1 MSVDLLNAAEPDA
14 TLAPDAA
21 VFATRAARFAQ
32 LANGHALGPWLAFLG
47 QLSLAQSQLSQLPP
61 APPAAAQQPVWP
73 AEARTLPAEWPQT
86 LHQLGA
92 LLSQDAPPPWSNS
105 CVRTTVPRSP

>member
-47 QLSLAQSQLSQLPP
+47 QLSLAQSQLRALPP
-61 APPAAAQQPVWP
+61 APPASATQPLWP
-73 AEARTLPAEWPQT
+73 ATAAS
-86 LHQLGA
+86 LGNA
-92 LLSQDAPPPWSNS
+92 VDRAAPLLRQQGLVIERHKSGSRYLSIAHASG
-105 CVRTTVPRSP
+105 T